1 MDPSAL
7 VVNRETAVPLQQQLV
22 AAFREAI
29 LSGRI
34 VAGERILSS
43 RELCTHLGV
52 SRNTIVNAL
61 EQLHAEGYLVTV
73 RGVGTFVAESA
84 YRRVP
89 VRPRRARTTLAPS
102 RFAASALDVESL
114 VQNLDVAVPFRP
126 GVPALDRFPAPAFRR
141 CFDLGALVERDF
153 DYPEALGYAPLRRA
167 IAARLAQSRGIVV
180 DAQDVLITGGAQAA
194 LATIAQVLL
203 DSGDRAIIE
212 DPAYPNAVAILRAR
226 SASVVPVPVD
236 EEGIGVE
243 RFAHRAAR
251 IAYVTP
257 SHQYPMGWVLSLERR
272 LKLLAWA
279 ERCGAWIVEDD
290 YDSEFDYTGRRPPA
304 LHALA
309 AGGRVLYVGTFSK
322 ILAPALRIGYVIVPP
337 ELRRALLAA
346 HSVLGGAP
354 DLFVQAALARFIER
368 GYLGR
373 HITRMRRLYDERRDA
388 AARALSEHCGQDAR
402 VIDARAGL
410 HFVVLMRKGLDDR
423 AVARLAAQSGII
435 VPALSS
441 YAIDRKGMQGLVV
454 GFAATPPAQAWR
466 AARRLAPAIA
476 ATL

>member
-1 MDPSAL
+1 MNPSAL
-7 VVNRETAVPLQQQLV
+7 AVDRESAVSLQQQLV
-22 AAFREAI
+22 GAFREAI

-34 VAGERILSS
+34 RAGERILSS
-43 RELCTHLGV
+43 RELRTHLGV

-61 EQLHAEGYLVTV
+61 DQLNAEGYLVTIH
-73 RGVGTFVAESA
+73 GVGTFVAESA

-89 VRPRRARTTLAPS
+89 IRPRRARTALAPS
-102 RFAASALDVESL
+102 RFAASALGVESL
-114 VQNLDVAVPFRP
+114 VQNLEVAVPFRP
-126 GVPALDRFPAPAFRR
+126 GVPALDRFPAAAFRR
-141 CFDLGALVERDF
+141 CFDVSELAERDF
-153 DYPEALGYAPLRRA
+153 DYPEAIGYAPLRRA

-180 DAQDVLITGGAQAA
+180 DADDVLVTGGAQMA
-194 LATIAQVLL
+194 LATIAHVLL
-203 DSGDRAIIE
+203 DSGDRAVIE
-212 DPAYPNAVAILRAR
+212 DPAYPNAVAVLRAR
-226 SASVVPVPVD
+226 SATMVPVPVD

-243 RFAHRAAR
+243 RFARRAAR
-251 IAYVTP
+251 LAYVTP

-322 ILAPALRIGYVIVPP
+322 VLAPALRIGYVIVPP

-346 HSVLGGAP
+346 HAVLGGAP
-354 DLFVQAALARFIER
+354 GLFVQAALARFIER

-373 HITRMRRLYDERRDA
+373 HIARMRRLYDERRDA
-388 AARALSEHCGQDAR
+388 AARALREHCGPNVR
-402 VIDARAGL
+402 VSDARAGL
-410 HFVVLMRKGLDDR
+410 HFVALLGKGMDDR
-423 AVARLAAQSGII
+423 EVAHVAARAGLI

-441 YAIDRKGMQGLVV
+441 YAIERKGMHGLVV
-454 GFAATPPAQAWR
+454 GFAATPAARAWR
-466 AARRLAPAIA
+466 AAQRLAR
-476 ATL
+476 LL

>member
-1 MDPSAL
+1 MNPSAL
-7 VVNRETAVPLQQQLV
+7 VVDRESAVPLQQQLV

-61 EQLHAEGYLVTV
+61 ERLHAEGYLVTV

-89 VRPRRARTTLAPS
+89 IRPRRSRTALAPS
-102 RFAASALDVESL
+102 RFAASALDVEAL

-126 GVPALDRFPAPAFRR
+126 GVPALDRFPAAAFRR
-141 CFDLGALVERDF
+141 CSDVSALAERDF
-153 DYPEALGYAPLRRA
+153 DYPETLGYPPLRQA

-180 DAQDVLITGGAQAA
+180 DAGDVLITAGAQTA
-194 LATIAQVLL
+194 LATIVQVLL
-203 DSGDRAIIE
+203 DSGDRAVIE
-212 DPAYPNAVAILRAR
+212 DPAYPNAVAVLRAR
-226 SASVVPVPVD
+226 NAAMAAVPVD
-236 EEGIGVE
+236 EEGICVE
-243 RFAHRAAR
+243 RFARRAAR
-251 IAYVTP
+251 LAYVTP

-322 ILAPALRIGYVIVPP
+322 TLAPALRIGYVIVPP
-337 ELRRALLAA
+337 ELRRAILAA
-346 HSVLGGAP
+346 HAILGGAP
-354 DLFVQAALARFIER
+354 GLFVQAALARFIER

-373 HITRMRRLYDERRDA
+373 HIARMRRLYDERRDA
-388 AARALSEHCGQDAR
+388 AAQALSENCGHNLR
-402 VIDARAGL
+402 VMDARAGL
-410 HFVVLMRKGLDDR
+410 HFVALLREGIDDR
-423 AVARLAAQSGII
+423 AAAHRAAEAGLI
-435 VPALSS
+435 VPALST
-441 YAIDRKGMQGLVV
+441 YAIERTGMQGLVV
-454 GFAATPPAQAWR
+454 GFAATPPVRAWR
-466 AARRLAPAIA
+466 AAQRLARV
-476 ATL
+476 L